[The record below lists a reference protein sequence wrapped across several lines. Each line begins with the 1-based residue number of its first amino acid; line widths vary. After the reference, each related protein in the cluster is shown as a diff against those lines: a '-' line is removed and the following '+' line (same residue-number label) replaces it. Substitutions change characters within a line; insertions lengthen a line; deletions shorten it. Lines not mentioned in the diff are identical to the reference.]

1 MLVLE
6 DLGTVVKGRSVYGIL
21 LSSLLLTVGSVRKIL
36 KVSLKDSKVL
46 AVIWKHFSWSHC

>member
-36 KVSLKDSKVL
+36 KVILKDSKVL